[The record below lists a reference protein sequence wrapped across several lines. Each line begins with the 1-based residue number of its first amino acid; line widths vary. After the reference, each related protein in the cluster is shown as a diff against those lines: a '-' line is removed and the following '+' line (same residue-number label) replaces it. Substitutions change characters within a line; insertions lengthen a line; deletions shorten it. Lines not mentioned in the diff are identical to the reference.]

1 MLKGEWTMRGF
12 SINIQGRLKNFH
24 LPKNQPLIPLF
35 EAIVNSIHAVNERH
49 QLGETFAGK
58 IVIRIIREE
67 QTTIVG
73 YGELPSI
80 TSFEIVDNGIGFNEP
95 NLQSFMESDSTYKEA
110 LGGKGVGR
118 FSWLVAFQKAEI
130 ESIYHEQT
138 GYVRRAFEFTPEQS
152 EINDS
157 LEDCETQKDNK
168 TTIKLLNCMAPY
180 SNNIPKR
187 AQTIAMRIIQHCLI
201 YFISENCPDIVLE
214 DIDGSLNLNN
224 IFKKKIRTEDNHVT
238 IHIGNEIFDLLHVKV
253 EETSVNGNKL
263 YLCANNRLVETKEL
277 EKYITDLD
285 REIFDK
291 CGFWYVGVLSSQ
303 YLDEAVN
310 TARTAFD
317 IPDGG
322 PLDSMANMITMDQI
336 MKGVVSE
343 IELFLQD
350 YLTPISTNKIKR
362 IQDYV
367 TCQAPQFRHLLK
379 YMSEDIIE
387 IKPNLSDDKLDDE
400 LHRIKRKFDRRTR
413 DENNEMLKELN
424 EGVISSSDYIE
435 RFSLQVEKINSAN
448 GAALA
453 EYVAHRRVILD
464 LMEFAIRRKE
474 DGKFQKESFLHN
486 LIYPMRATSDD
497 TPYSNHNLWLIDEKL
512 AYCSYI
518 SSDIPFDNAPNQ
530 ERTDIMILDQPVAVS
545 DEENTG
551 REYESIILFELKRPM
566 RNNYTDGDN
575 PITQLY
581 GYVKKLKSGTARD
594 KYGRP
599 IKAGENTQ
607 FYLYAVCDITSSLLP
622 ILDFYDFTRT
632 PDNMGYYRYNEKL
645 NAYIEILSYD
655 KIVNDANKRNKILFD
670 KLGI

>member
-1 MLKGEWTMRGF
+1 MLKGRVTMRGF
-12 SINIQGRLKNFH
+12 SISIQGRLKNFH

-35 EAIVNSIHAVNERH
+35 EAIVNSIHAINERH
-49 QLGETFAGK
+49 QLGETFVGK
-58 IVIRIIREE
+58 INIRIIREE
-67 QTTIVG
+67 QTTIAG

-80 TSFEIVDNGIGFNEP
+80 TSFEITDNGIGFNEP
-95 NLQSFMESDSTYKEA
+95 NLDSFMKSDSTYKAA

-130 ESIYHEQT
+130 ESIYREGT
-138 GYVRRAFEFTPEQS
+138 EYVRRAFEFSPEQS
-152 EINDS
+152 EINDL
-157 LEDCETQKDNK
+157 LEDCETQEDNR
-168 TTIKLLNCMAPY
+168 TTVKLLDCIAPY

-201 YFISENCPDIVLE
+201 YFISEDCPDIVLE
-214 DIDGSLNLNN
+214 DSDGSLNLNS
-224 IFKKKIRTEDNHVT
+224 IFKEKIRTEDNHV
-238 IHIGNEIFDLLHVKV
+238 IIRIGDELFDLLHVKV
-253 EETSVNGNKL
+253 EETTVNGNKL

-303 YLDEAVN
+303 YLDKAVN

-336 MKGVVSE
+336 MRGVVSE
-343 IELFLQD
+343 IEIFLQD
-350 YLTPISTNKIKR
+350 YLTPISTNKMKR

-367 TCQAPQFRHLLK
+367 TFQAPQFRHLLK
-379 YMSEDIIE
+379 YMADDVMG

-413 DENNEMLKELN
+413 DENNKMLEALN
-424 EGVISSSDYIE
+424 HGIISSSDYIQQ
-435 RFSLQVEKINSAN
+435 FSSQIEKINSAN

-464 LMEFAIRRKE
+464 LMSFALHRKE

-512 AYCSYI
+512 AYCHYI
-518 SSDIPFDNAPNQ
+518 SSDIPFDNDPSQ

-545 DEENTG
+545 DEESTG

-575 PITQLY
+575 PVTQLY
-581 GYVKKLKSGTARD
+581 GYVKKLKGGTARD
-594 KYGRP
+594 KNGRP
-599 IKAGENTQ
+599 IRAGANTQ

-632 PDNMGYYRYNEKL
+632 PDDMGYYRYNEKL

-655 KIVNDANKRNKILFD
+655 KIVNDAKKRNQILFD

>member
-1 MLKGEWTMRGF
+1 MRGF
-12 SINIQGRLKNFH
+12 SISIQGRLKNFH

-35 EAIVNSIHAVNERH
+35 EAIVNSIHAINERH

-58 IVIRIIREE
+58 ITIRIIREE
-67 QTTIVG
+67 QTTIAG

-80 TSFEIVDNGIGFNEP
+80 TSFEITDNGIGFNES
-95 NLQSFMESDSTYKEA
+95 NLDSFMKSDSTYKAA

-130 ESIYHEQT
+130 ESIYREDT
-138 GYVRRAFEFTPEQS
+138 EYVRRAFEFSPEQS
-152 EINDS
+152 EINDL
-157 LEDCETQKDNK
+157 LEDCETQEDNR
-168 TTIKLLNCMAPY
+168 TTVKLLDCMAPY
-180 SNNIPKR
+180 SNNLPKR

-214 DIDGSLNLNN
+214 DIDGSLNLNS
-224 IFKKKIRTEDNHVT
+224 IFKEKIRTEDNHVT
-238 IHIGNEIFDLLHVKV
+238 IHIGDELFDLLHVKV
-253 EETSVNGNKL
+253 EETTVNGNKL

-303 YLDEAVN
+303 YLDKAVN

-343 IELFLQD
+343 IEIFLQD
-350 YLTPISTNKIKR
+350 YLTPISTNKMKR

-379 YMSEDIIE
+379 YMSEDVMG

-413 DENNEMLKELN
+413 DENHEMLKALN
-424 EGVISSSDYIE
+424 DGVISSSDYIQQF
-435 RFSLQVEKINSAN
+435 RLQIEKINSAN

-464 LMEFAIRRKE
+464 LMTFAIHRKE

-497 TPYSNHNLWLIDEKL
+497 TLYSNHNLWLIDEKL

-518 SSDIPFDNAPNQ
+518 SSDIPFDNDPSQ

-581 GYVKKLKSGTARD
+581 GYVKKLISGTARD
-594 KYGRP
+594 KNGRP
-599 IKAGENTQ
+599 IRAGANTQ